1 MSNKEQRTARIVGA
15 LFLIAMA
22 ASLVGAAL
30 IEPIMAAQDY
40 LINGSTIGTQVT
52 IGVLLELINGIAVI
66 GIAVFMF
73 PIFKKHNEG
82 LALGYV
88 AFRIIEAIII
98 FAAVVSPLT
107 LLALGQEYL
116 AAGAA
121 DTAYFQTM
129 GTAFIAVRTIVYG
142 QMLGIFFSLAALIF
156 YYLLYQARLVPRWLS
171 VWGIIAAVLVLTW
184 NLLEFV
190 GIHVS
195 FGLILA
201 LPIILNEILL
211 GIWLIVKGFNSSTAV
226 SEPAKA
232 ALV

>member
-1 MSNKEQRTARIVGA
+1 MSNNEQKSARIVGA

-30 IEPIMAAQDY
+30 IEPIQSAAGY
-40 LINGSTIGTQVT
+40 LFIDSEVHTQVVW
-52 IGVLLELINGIAVI
+52 GVLLELINGIAVI
-66 GIAVFMF
+66 GIAVLMF
-73 PIFKKHNEG
+73 PIFKKFNEA

-88 AFRIIEAIII
+88 AFRIIEAAII
-98 FAAVVSPLT
+98 FAAVVSPL
-107 LLALGQEYL
+107 ALIVLSQEYL
-116 AAGAA
+116 LAGAA
-121 DTAYFQTM
+121 DASYFQTI
-129 GTAFIAVRTIVYG
+129 GSAFIAVRTIIYG
-142 QMLGIFFSLAALIF
+142 QMLGIFFGLAALIF
-156 YYLLYQARLVPRWLS
+156 YYLLYQGRLVPRWLS
-171 VWGIIAAVLVLTW
+171 VWGLIAAVMVLAW

-232 ALV
+232 ALA